1 MTTDTEGKKDRQIKW
16 LEEENT
22 RLYSK
27 LSKFRSKRK
36 VTMQVFVEVEFE
48 VGDLWPASLEPDDL
62 TDHDIENA
70 LASMEGREFG
80 FLANRVRKF
89 SGSGI
94 KNKEV
99 VITLHDP
106 EDED

>member
-1 MTTDTEGKKDRQIKW
+1 MSETEDKKDRQIKR
-16 LEEENT
+16 LEEENK
-22 RLYSK
+22 RLYGK

-48 VGDLWPASLEPDDL
+48 VGDLWPASLEPDSLIED
-62 TDHDIENA
+62 DIRNA

-80 FLANRVRKF
+80 FLANRARKF

-94 KNKEV
+94 KNEEV
-99 VITLHDP
+99 VVTLHDP
-106 EDED
+106 EEED

>member
-1 MTTDTEGKKDRQIKW
+1 MSETEDKKDRQIKR
-16 LEEENT
+16 LEEENK

-48 VGDLWPASLEPDDL
+48 VGDLWPASLEPDNL
-62 TDHDIENA
+62 IENDIKNA
-70 LASMEGREFG
+70 LGLMEGREFG
-80 FLANRVRKF
+80 FLASRVRKF

-94 KNKEV
+94 KNEEV
-99 VITLHDP
+99 VIILHDP